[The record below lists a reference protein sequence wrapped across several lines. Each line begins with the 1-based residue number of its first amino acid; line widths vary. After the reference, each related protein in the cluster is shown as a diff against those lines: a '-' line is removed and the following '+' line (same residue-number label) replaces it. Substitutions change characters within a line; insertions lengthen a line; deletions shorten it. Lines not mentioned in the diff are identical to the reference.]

1 MLLTVL
7 VITYRKNLTM
17 DDVHDIHGLRLVVDT
32 EEDCYRALDIVHKL
46 WPRVTG
52 RFKDYISHPKLN
64 GYASEKPDSLLK
76 NSTEIVANLLFA
88 GIGRCTLSS
97 CVRVS
102 IHLKSRSEQR
112 KCIYRLNMDLL
123 RTGGT
128 KKVAAGTPLCSKWW
142 NGQGGCS
149 HGNARQ

>member
-7 VITYRKNLTM
+7 MIAYRKNLTM
-17 DDVHDIHGLRLVVDT
+17 DDVHDIHGLRLVVET
-32 EEDCYRALDIVHKL
+32 EEDCYRALDTVHKL

-52 RFKDYISHPKLN
+52 RFKDYICHPKLN
-64 GYASEKPDSLLK
+64 GYASEKPSLLK
-76 NSTEIVANLLFA
+76 ISTEIVANLLSA

-112 KCIYRLNMDLL
+112 KCTYRLNMDSL

-142 NGQGGCS
+142 NGRGGCS
-149 HGNARQ
+149 HGNARH